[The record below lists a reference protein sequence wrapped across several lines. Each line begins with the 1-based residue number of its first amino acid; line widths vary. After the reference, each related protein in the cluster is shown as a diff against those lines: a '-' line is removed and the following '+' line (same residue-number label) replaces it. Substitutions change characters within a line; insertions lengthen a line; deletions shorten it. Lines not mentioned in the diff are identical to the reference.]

1 MYTTGIISKFDFSL
15 SIMRCKRMLKLKPWR
30 SCITVCFKDAKQS
43 HLGGV
48 LLKIQGTIAS
58 RKESWACDLSTTHR
72 KKELFAIPSLSDL
85 HRMKTSE
92 VVGVF
97 ARILLFGPGTC
108 FIRYLYDYMYKL
120 NWTEL
125 TKQVFQKKSG
135 TFF

>member
-1 MYTTGIISKFDFSL
+1 
-15 SIMRCKRMLKLKPWR
+15 MRCKGMLKLKPWR
-30 SCITVCFKDAKQS
+30 SSITACFKDVKQS
-43 HLGGV
+43 HIGGV

-58 RKESWACDLSTTHR
+58 RKESWAGDLSTTHR
-72 KKELFAIPSLSDL
+72 KKELFAILSLSDL
-85 HRMKTSE
+85 HRMTTSE

-108 FIRYLYDYMYKL
+108 FIRNLHDYMFKL

-125 TKQVFQKKSG
+125 TTQVFQKKSG

>member
-1 MYTTGIISKFDFSL
+1 
-15 SIMRCKRMLKLKPWR
+15 MRCEGMLKLKPWR
-30 SCITVCFKDAKQS
+30 SCITVCFKDVKQS

-48 LLKIQGTIAS
+48 LFKIQGTIA
-58 RKESWACDLSTTHR
+58 RRMESWAVVLSSTHQ

-97 ARILLFGPGTC
+97 APILLFGQGTC
-108 FIRYLYDYMYKL
+108 FIRYLLYDYMCKL

-125 TKQVFQKKSG
+125 IAQVFQRKSG